1 MKLNELKV
9 TLAKQ
14 ILASESETEL
24 RSVDMLL
31 NQGVNFEL
39 SEEQKAQLHAAHSRF
54 IRGEGRNYTSS
65 QMVRRV
71 RKTTRQ
77 KVK

>member
-1 MKLNELKV
+1 MKLNDLKV

-14 ILASESETEL
+14 ILESESETEL

-39 SEEQKAQLHAAHSRF
+39 TTEQKAQLDSAHSRYL
-54 IRGEGRNYTSS
+54 RGEGKSYTSAE
-65 QMVRRV
+65 MVRRV
-71 RKTTRQ
+71 RKEIR
-77 KVK
+77 

>member
-14 ILASESETEL
+14 ILESESESEL
-24 RSVDMLL
+24 RSVDMVL

-39 SEEQKAQLHAAHSRF
+39 SAKQKAELERDFADYKAGKGKNRTWA
-54 IRGEGRNYTSS
+54 E
-65 QMVRRV
+65 VKARV
-71 RKTTRQ
+71 RGHRAK
-77 KVK
+77 

>member
-1 MKLNELKV
+1 MKLNDLKV

-14 ILASESETEL
+14 ILESDSETEL

-39 SEEQKAQLHAAHSRF
+39 SAEQKAQLDSAHSRYL
-54 IRGEGRNYTSS
+54 RGEGKSYTSAE
-65 QMVRRV
+65 MVRRV
-71 RKTTRQ
+71 RKEMR
-77 KVK
+77 